1 MTSIP
6 TKRVNTGLSKV
17 PDLAPVLGVE
27 PKQGRV
33 SLRLARRRHRRLDR
47 HLARPDRDER
57 QLEPGAEVFGTGD
70 ETHYVTA
77 ILNRDENFT
86 FMMFPPLQ

>member
-1 MTSIP
+1 
-6 TKRVNTGLSKV
+6 
-17 PDLAPVLGVE
+17 VLGVE

-70 ETHYVTA
+70 ETHSVTA
-77 ILNRDENFT
+77 ILNRDDNFT
-86 FMMFPPLQ
+86 FMVFPPLQ